1 MKKVKR
7 VLALIGVLIL
17 AGLYLVTLISAVLV
31 TPATKEFF
39 RISLLATLIIPI
51 LIYVYTL
58 ICRLIT
64 GRDEEVPHREK
75 GFDEISGKKQV

>member
-1 MKKVKR
+1 MKKAKR
-7 VLALIGVLIL
+7 VLALVGVLIL
-17 AGLYLVTLISAVLV
+17 AGLYLLTLISAILV

-51 LIYVYTL
+51 LIYVYAL

-64 GRDEEVPHREK
+64 GREEEPHREK
-75 GFDEISGKKQV
+75 GFDEVSGKKEV